1 MLSHKKWFW
10 RNFFGSIFTFVSER
24 PPTRK
29 TNFWKEWKKWKAE
42 WSFSEEER
50 QRGGAASDYWED
62 KGAAVWALTAASTSG
77 VPPLQDHHPIPST
90 RGNFLL
96 PLFIYPPHSSPPPNN
111 KMGIITLNNATT
123 AGPPRLHFRREPP
136 TSTYRLLDLFQSDLF
151 SRSQRWKRDT
161 SESCKECHWQVLVW
175 SHLGEIPHSC
185 RPKQR
190 WRPHQCE
197 CFVLQTEPVLDYGRL
212 TRHFETSCQLLEEQQ
227 TKLRKAGAGLRGQD
241 RKDCT

>member
-1 MLSHKKWFW
+1 M
-10 RNFFGSIFTFVSER
+10 
-24 PPTRK
+24 
-29 TNFWKEWKKWKAE
+29 
-42 WSFSEEER
+42 
-50 QRGGAASDYWED
+50 
-62 KGAAVWALTAASTSG
+62 
-77 VPPLQDHHPIPST
+77 PPLRDHHPIPST

-96 PLFIYPPHSSPPPNN
+96 PLFVYPPHSSPPPNN

-136 TSTYRLLDLFQSDLF
+136 TSTYRLLDLFQSNLF

-175 SHLGEIPHSC
+175 SHLGEIPPGC

-190 WRPHQCE
+190 RRPHQCE

-212 TRHFETSCQLLEEQQ
+212 TEHFETSCQLLEEQQ
-227 TKLRKAGAGLRGQD
+227 TKLIGRLALVRGVRIERIAPNRGVGWYLWSFPKPSVTTRPIQ
-241 RKDCT
+241 